1 MFFPRHNGVDHSAST
16 PSTTPM
22 SHDMSDMAMP
32 GMKMY
37 VHGTI
42 GGDLL
47 WFASWQPSTAGATV
61 GVCIGLFLMAILD
74 RYIHALWRACSAAW
88 NRGRVGFFLPVTK
101 GDLPNLNPNSSSSSS
116 SSSALEA
123 VLALDPIGVRKREA
137 APLSVAGGCCGDVK
151 EELAPGA
158 CDCGC
163 GGECGSSSATPC
175 RGTGNCVPDYPTDA
189 PPEKDPLA
197 YLPAAV
203 RSSLDPERAGRWSR
217 PFRFG
222 TDVPRGLLYMLLMVI
237 HFALMLVI
245 MTFQL
250 WWIISVIVGLGVGEM
265 LFGRFGAE
273 RI

>member
-16 PSTTPM
+16 PSAAPM

-47 WFASWQPSTAGATV
+47 WFASWQPTTAGATV
-61 GVCIGLFLMAILD
+61 GVCIGLFLFAILD

-88 NRGRVGFFLPVTK
+88 NKGRVGFCLPVTK
-101 GDLPNLNPNSSSSSS
+101 GDLPSSSSSNSSSSS
-116 SSSALEA
+116 A
-123 VLALDPIGVRKREA
+123 VAVAALALDPIVRRREPA
-137 APLSVAGGCCGDVK
+137 ALLSDAGGCCGNEK
-151 EELAPGA
+151 EKELASGV
-158 CDCGC
+158 CGCGC
-163 GGECGSSSATPC
+163 GGECGSSSTPC
-175 RGTGNCVPDYPTDA
+175 RGTGDCVPDYPAAET
-189 PPEKDPLA
+189 PSTKDEME
-197 YLPAAV
+197 YLPRAV
-203 RSSLDPERAGRWSR
+203 RSSLDPERKGRWSR
-217 PFRFG
+217 PFRLG

-237 HFALMLVI
+237 HFALMLVV

-265 LFGRFGAE
+265 LFGRFGAD
-273 RI
+273 RV